1 MRLEWF
7 EDILAVIETGSFIEA
22 AKRRFLSQP
31 AFSRRIRMIEAHVG
45 AELFDRSKKP
55 VQLKSGVSTHQ
66 ASIRELVARLHELK
80 ADLKRQD
87 QDGENQIIIAS
98 QHAITTSVAPSL
110 IKNISAKNNLSTL
123 LKSAN
128 RDECYALL
136 MTKQVDLI
144 LIHHSN
150 ADESLDHQGF
160 FQKYELAQERLI
172 PVCLT
177 SEHNAIKS
185 HMIEGRLPVIA
196 YPSDSYLGQ
205 VIEREVFFQLRAQL
219 TIDRVAETSLTLAI
233 LPMTL
238 AGVGVGWLPDSLVAA
253 DLASGQLTH
262 LRDALPD
269 CELSV
274 MAIRLHDSRSI
285 FKSEVW
291 ETVAAYIDH
300 R

>member
-1 MRLEWF
+1 MRLEWL

-55 VQLKSGVSTHQ
+55 VKLKSGVSAHQ
-66 ASIRELVARLHELK
+66 ASIRELVVRLHELR
-80 ADLKRQD
+80 ADLKKQA

-177 SEHNAIKS
+177 SEHKAIKS
-185 HMIEGRLPVIA
+185 HM
-196 YPSDSYLGQ
+196 
-205 VIEREVFFQLRAQL
+205 
-219 TIDRVAETSLTLAI
+219 AE
-233 LPMTL
+233 
-238 AGVGVGWLPDSLVAA
+238 GWLPDSLVAA
-253 DLASGQLTH
+253 DLASGQLTD

-274 MAIRLHDSRSI
+274 MAIRLRDSESI
-285 FKSEVW
+285 FESEVW
-291 ETVAAYIDH
+291 ETVAAYIDYPQTRNAKSKSFESGH
-300 R
+300 